1 MDWLGNV
8 NERGAY
14 ADPLDEIEPPAESE
28 LVILADGLGRLLDW
42 MCHTGKPTIVGKR
55 TLVVAYL
62 LRPDMVACSS
72 EAELARGLGVS
83 RADVSKLVND
93 FRATF
98 GVRTA
103 VMRSE
108 ETREK
113 CRQARR

>member
-1 MDWLGNV
+1 MDWMTNI

-14 ADPLDEIEPPAESE
+14 PHPVEELEPAPESE
-28 LVILADGLGRLLDW
+28 LLILADGLGRLLDW
-42 MCHTGKPTIVGKR
+42 VCQTGKPSIVGKR

-62 LRPDMVACSS
+62 LRPDMVQCGS

-93 FRATF
+93 FRDTF

-108 ETREK
+108 ETRDK
-113 CRQARR
+113 CRKAQK